1 MANSVLGNPSM
12 INVIHDPRYPDKLK
26 LLAEDFDRKGI
37 PYCVWPAVF
46 DEPTIEGSINMSH
59 KQIVG
64 YAKQASLEM
73 ITIAEDDAWFPADG
87 GYEYYMR
94 NMPMFFDIYL
104 AGTYG
109 PRKPYS
115 RQDMPLAKFNLIEA
129 EQIIGLHCYTIHE
142 SYYDTFLDTPDEA
155 HIDISQR
162 GGLFLACYPFACLQR
177 PGYSSNNKRDVN
189 YNTLLKPEDI
199 YNGISKETRHPI

>member
-1 MANSVLGNPSM
+1 M
-12 INVIHDPRYPDKLK
+12 INVIHDPRYPEKLK

-64 YAKQASLEM
+64 YAKQEGLPF
-73 ITIAEDDAWFPADG
+73 IKIAEDDAWFPADD
-87 GYEYYMR
+87 GYKYYL
-94 NMPMFFDIYL
+94 NNVQNLSPECDIYL

-109 PRKPYS
+109 PRKHYS
-115 RQDMPLAKFNLIEA
+115 PGLIEA
-129 EQIIGLHCYTIHE
+129 EQIIGLHCYMIFE
-142 SYYDTFLDTPDEA
+142 RYYDIFLATPDEA

-162 GGLFLACYPFACLQR
+162 GGLYLAVYPFACLQR
-177 PGYSSNNKRDVN
+177 PGYSSNTKREVN
-189 YNTLLKPEDI
+189 FNTLLKPEDI
-199 YNGISKETRHPI
+199 YGVSNQASNPV